1 MDDPDELEPTVAMPH
16 ILPPQQLPTPHPVE
30 DAAVPVEAV
39 PVAVTPVAPVE
50 SVAPAYVFG
59 NPFAYMFRRFFAFA
73 FDLVLVTAVSTTIM
87 YGVIAINP
95 LTGLPTNSEGGFDA
109 TFGIGLAIALL
120 YVLVFEAF
128 LGTTLGKLAFSL
140 HIYTRKSRLVGL
152 GRAFVRN
159 LMRPIDMFVI
169 GGILALLPGHR
180 RLGDLL
186 GGTVVARSPLR
197 GFSPLI
203 GWIGI
208 IMLAALPFLIAGGP
222 VTVLAAGAAF
232 LEFIPH
238 LFTHAFDLIMQLFG
252 GGMPHPPPPATTT
265 G

>member
-1 MDDPDELEPTVAMPH
+1 
-16 ILPPQQLPTPHPVE
+16 
-30 DAAVPVEAV
+30 
-39 PVAVTPVAPVE
+39 
-50 SVAPAYVFG
+50 
-59 NPFAYMFRRFFAFA
+59 
-73 FDLVLVTAVSTTIM
+73 
-87 YGVIAINP
+87 
-95 LTGLPTNSEGGFDA
+95 
-109 TFGIGLAIALL
+109 
-120 YVLVFEAF
+120 
-128 LGTTLGKLAFSL
+128 
-140 HIYTRKSRLVGL
+140 
-152 GRAFVRN
+152 VRN
-159 LMRPIDMFVI
+159 LVRPIDMFVI

-208 IMLAALPFLIAGGP
+208 VMLAALPFLIAGGP

-252 GGMPHPPPPATTT
+252 GGMPHPPPAATTT